1 MWCNTMADPGFPRA
15 RVPTPGVQIERTGG
29 GWFLDPPLQ
38 WLKQFESEN
47 IAKILFVQFILL
59 DKDF

>member
-1 MWCNTMADPGFPRA
+1 MADPGFPRA

-47 IAKILFVQFILL
+47 IAKILFVQFI
-59 DKDF
+59 